1 MQQPSGH
8 PPGDRNHP
16 LRAGHLVDEQTLP
29 RRQHLQKP
37 AGQPGIPVQ
46 QPVHGG
52 PLQPEQAP
60 RPQGHGRSR
69 QRGLVEQGPRI
80 GEGPAA
86 GQVQDVLPA
95 LRAHFDQFH
104 LAGQDEGHM
113 TYLVPFT
120 EQDIARP
127 HLGQTA
133 RAQHKTGL
141 PLVQPAAQRAVAQGI
156 PQALG
161 IGGAVPFFL
170 VHARPP

>member
-1 MQQPSGH
+1 M
-8 PPGDRNHP
+8 
-16 LRAGHLVDEQTLP
+16 
-29 RRQHLQKP
+29 
-37 AGQPGIPVQ
+37 
-46 QPVHGG
+46 
-52 PLQPEQAP
+52 
-60 RPQGHGRSR
+60 
-69 QRGLVEQGPRI
+69 
-80 GEGPAA
+80 
-86 GQVQDVLPA
+86 QDVLPA